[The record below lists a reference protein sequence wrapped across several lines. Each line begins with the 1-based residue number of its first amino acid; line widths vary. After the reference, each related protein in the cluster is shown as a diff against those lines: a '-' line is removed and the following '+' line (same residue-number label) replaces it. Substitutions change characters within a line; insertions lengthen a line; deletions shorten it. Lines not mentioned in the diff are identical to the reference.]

1 MNRFTRSWSLFKCS
15 LSIMNR
21 DRQLLVFPIVTFFLT
36 LLIVL
41 FFLVPVTLRP
51 TGYSYASAQ
60 HWQAIGHSLFVPS
73 TDASGRATETLSPF
87 GLAYLAIMYFFS
99 MFFATFFN
107 VAFFHEILAAL
118 KGDTVSIS
126 RGMQFARTRWKAI
139 LMWTIFAGIIGLI
152 IKQIEERLGIVGR
165 IIGRF
170 IGIAW
175 SIASV
180 FVVPLIVM
188 EQISNPLILL
198 KNSAGILKRTWGESL
213 IGFVGIRLMSALIFF
228 FSIGFLVA
236 AGVVSA
242 MLHSGWIIAV
252 AVALWFAAVIVLS
265 YLSSIASQIY
275 KGALYLYATENV
287 IYGPFDQEMLNS
299 AWKFKK
305 QKA

>member
-1 MNRFTRSWSLFKCS
+1 MNKFTRSWLLFKSS
-15 LSIMNR
+15 LSMMNQ
-21 DRQLLVFPIVTFFLT
+21 DKQLLIFPIITFFFT
-36 LLIVL
+36 LFIAL

-51 TGYSYASAQ
+51 TGYPYVSAQ
-60 HWQAIGHSLFVPS
+60 HWQAISHSLFVPT

-87 GLAYLAIMYFFS
+87 ALAYLAVVYFVS

-126 RGMQFARTRWKAI
+126 RGMRFACTRWKAI
-139 LMWTIFAGIIGLI
+139 LLWTLFAGIVGLI
-152 IKQIEERLGIVGR
+152 IKQIEERLGLAGR
-165 IIGRF
+165 IIGRL

-175 SIASV
+175 SVASV
-180 FVVPLIVM
+180 FVIPLIVM
-188 EQISNPLILL
+188 EQIANPVTML

-213 IGFVGIRLMSALIFF
+213 IGFVGIRLMSGILFF
-228 FSIGFLVA
+228 FSLGFLIA

-242 MLHSGWIIAV
+242 MLHSGWIMAIAF
-252 AVALWFAAVIVLS
+252 ALWFVAMIVLS

-275 KGALYLYATENV
+275 KGALYLYATEGV
-287 IYGPFDQEMLNS
+287 ISGPFDQDMLNS

-305 QKA
+305 QRN